1 MVIKRI
7 ACITLTLAFVSGC
20 ADMQGVGQKQ
30 GFGTLGGAA
39 LGGLAGSQIGGGA
52 GKLAATAAG
61 TLLGAFLG
69 NSIGSSL
76 DKADQMHMAQAQQ
89 QAFEAPI
96 DQPVQ
101 WQNPQSSNYGTIT
114 PTRQGY
120 SASGLPCREFR
131 QQVYIGGRKREAYGT
146 ACRQADG
153 SWQITG

>member
-1 MVIKRI
+1 MIKRI
-7 ACITLTLAFVSGC
+7 ACLTLSIALITGC
-20 ADMQGVGQKQ
+20 ADMQGIGQKQ

-39 LGGLAGSQIGGGA
+39 LGGWAGSQIGGGT

-61 TLLGAFLG
+61 TLFGALLG

-76 DKADQMHMAQAQQ
+76 DKADQSHMAQAQQ

-96 DQPVQ
+96 GQPVQ
-101 WQNPQSSNYGTIT
+101 WQNPQSSNYGFIT

-120 SASGLPCREFR
+120 SASGLTCREF
-131 QQVYIGGRKREAYGT
+131 QQTIYVGGRSQQAYGT
-146 ACRQADG
+146 ACQQSDG